1 MTSYT
6 LSHTHRFVRSSFA
19 AHRTRF
25 FLLLNNLNQSSLQ
38 RFAATVC
45 FLFICFLSMPIV
57 DARVMNDDARLL
69 EVGSPP
75 AAITSNSA
83 SNIAAPSELKIVSY
97 NIRWRGGEDLQRIIE
112 ILRRDASLGGAHII
126 GLQEVDRHTKRNGN
140 INTARV
146 VAEALGMHYAWA
158 APPHPQGKEVKKVK
172 EGKRTDEPVE
182 DETGVAVLSFF
193 PMTNVERHVLPNPGP
208 GERRRAAIGA
218 TLTIGAHRVRVYSI
232 HAETR
237 ISTKEKV
244 AQLAHVLDALKQH
257 TDATHAV
264 VLGDFNTW
272 RADDKRDTIKLF
284 TDAKFSTPF
293 KAGEETFRLRFVNWR
308 LDWIWVRGFASVNA
322 NGVAREIKIS
332 DHYPI
337 WLRVNF
343 NQPSPSQDAARA
355 GV

>member
-6 LSHTHRFVRSSFA
+6 SRPVRSPLTT
-19 AHRTRF
+19 HRTRF
-25 FLLLNNLNQSSLQ
+25 SFSPLNKIHQASLQSLATLVCLLLML
-38 RFAATVC
+38 T
-45 FLFICFLSMPIV
+45 I
-57 DARVMNDDARLL
+57 DARAVTDDATLL
-69 EVGSPP
+69 EVGSSPV
-75 AAITSNSA
+75 AVA
-83 SNIAAPSELKIVSY
+83 SKTVAPSELKIVSY

-112 ILRRDASLGGAHII
+112 LLRRDSSIGGAHII

-140 INTARV
+140 VNTACV
-146 VAEALGMHYAWA
+146 IAEALGMHYAWA
-158 APPHPQGKEVKKVK
+158 APPHPQGKEAKTGK
-172 EGKRTDEPVE
+172 EAKRTNQPVE
-182 DETGVAVLSFF
+182 DETGVAILSFF

-208 GERRRAAIGA
+208 GKRRRAAIGA
-218 TLTIGAHRVRVYSI
+218 TLIIGTHRVRVYSV

-244 AQLAHVLDALKQH
+244 AQFAHVLDALKQH

-308 LDWIWVRGFASVNA
+308 LDWIWVRGFAPVSA

-332 DHYPI
+332 DHYPL

-343 NQPSPSQDAARA
+343 NQPSPAQDAGRA